1 MAVQT
6 INIGLIAN
14 DGTGD
19 DLREAC
25 SKVNAN
31 FADLDERAAN
41 ITAENAAV
49 GAGFGVFKE
58 QVDTVLKFRDLQ
70 PDPEYPGT
78 IGISVSE
85 DGNTLYL
92 RSAAATIRFT
102 DGVNTLAS
110 SVEQVITFTG
120 SEGGGV
126 TVDNNTRTVT
136 VDSQLSR
143 ETAPAV
149 SANLDVQNNNLENVN
164 SINDISMDTLAEV
177 FSFNFGDISFTR
189 ESIIDWLVNSTDVD
203 FGTIL
208 ASGAAPEVVDGGS
221 IAT

>member
-1 MAVQT
+1 MALQT
-6 INIGLIAN
+6 INLGLIAN

-19 DLREAC
+19 DLREAFT
-25 SKVNAN
+25 KVNLN

-49 GAGFGVFKE
+49 GAGFGTFKE
-58 QVDTVLKFRDLQ
+58 KVDNTLYFRDLQ
-70 PDPEYPGT
+70 PDPAYPGT

-92 RSAAATIRFT
+92 RSAQATIRFT

-126 TVDNNTRTVT
+126 TVDNATRTVT

-149 SANLDVQNNNLENVN
+149 SADLDIQNNSIRNINA
-164 SINDISMDTLAEV
+164 INDISMDTLAEV

-189 ESIIDWLVNSTDVD
+189 ESIIDWIVNSSDID

-208 ASGAAPEVVDGGS
+208 ASGAAQEIVDGGTITS
-221 IAT
+221 

>member
-1 MAVQT
+1 MHSFDSSYQRYET
-6 INIGLIAN
+6 NIVSFSSLSYHH
-14 DGTGD
+14 
-19 DLREAC
+19 LEY
-25 SKVNAN
+25 
-31 FADLDERAAN
+31 L
-41 ITAENAAV
+41 
-49 GAGFGVFKE
+49 GFGTFKE
-58 QVDTVLKFRDLQ
+58 KVDNTLLFRDLQ

-92 RSAAATIRFT
+92 RSAQATIRFT

-126 TVDNNTRTVT
+126 TVDNATRTVT

-149 SANLDVQNNNLENVN
+149 SADLDIQNNSIRNINA
-164 SINDISMDTLAEV
+164 INDISMDTLAEV

-189 ESIIDWLVNSTDVD
+189 ESIIDWIVNSSDID

-208 ASGAAPEVVDGGS
+208 ASGAAQEIVDGGTITS
-221 IAT
+221 

>member
-1 MAVQT
+1 MALQT
-6 INIGLIAN
+6 INLGLIAN

-19 DLREAC
+19 DLREAFT
-25 SKVNAN
+25 KVNLN

-41 ITAENAAV
+41 ITAENAAI
-49 GAGFGVFKE
+49 GAGFGTFKE
-58 QVDTVLKFRDLQ
+58 KVDNILYFRDLQ

-92 RSAAATIRFT
+92 RSAQATIRFT

-126 TVDNNTRTVT
+126 TVDNATRTVT

-149 SANLDVQNNNLENVN
+149 SADLDVQNNSIRNINA
-164 SINDISMDTLAEV
+164 INDISMDTLAEV

-189 ESIIDWLVNSTDVD
+189 ESIIDWIVNSSDID

-208 ASGAAPEVVDGGS
+208 ASGAAQEIVDGGTITS
-221 IAT
+221 

>member
-1 MAVQT
+1 MAIQT
-6 INIGLIAN
+6 VNLGLIAN

-19 DLREAC
+19 DLREAFT
-25 SKVNAN
+25 KVNAN
-31 FADLDERAAN
+31 FAELDIRAAN
-41 ITAENAAV
+41 ITAENV
-49 GAGFGVFKE
+49 GIGGYGVFKE
-58 QVDTVLKFRDLQ
+58 QVDTTLKFRNLQ

-85 DGNTLYL
+85 DGNTLFL

-110 SVEQVITFTG
+110 SVEQVVTFTG
-120 SEGGGV
+120 TEAARI

-149 SANLDVQNNNLENVN
+149 SANLNINNNNITN
-164 SINDISMDTLAEV
+164 INQINDITMDELAEV
-177 FSFNFGDISFTR
+177 FSFNFGDITFTR
-189 ESIIDWLVNSTDVD
+189 SSIIDWLINSTDVD
-203 FGTIL
+203 FGTVL
-208 ASGAAPEVVDGGS
+208 ASGAAPEIVDGGS
-221 IAT
+221 ITS